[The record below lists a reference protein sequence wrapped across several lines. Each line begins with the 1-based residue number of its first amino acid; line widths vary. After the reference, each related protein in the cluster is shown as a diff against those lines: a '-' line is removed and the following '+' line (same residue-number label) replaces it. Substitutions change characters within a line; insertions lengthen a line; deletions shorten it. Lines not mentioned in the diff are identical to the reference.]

1 MFLGIKSYIL
11 YVNCHI
17 LYVNYHIFSMLITI
31 SISSFKNS
39 TFNIYLI
46 KYVIQRN
53 GSVALI
59 LSVKEE
65 EKQSTHYEW
74 MNGWMTRCKSDECV
88 NE

>member
-17 LYVNYHIFSMLITI
+17 LYVSYRIFSMLITI

-53 GSVALI
+53 GSIALI

-74 MNGWMTRCKSDECV
+74 MNG
-88 NE
+88 